1 MDLNPTYIDL
11 PALNEPRLLQDRRN
25 LVLQLINKVRS
36 SFGASNLYLD
46 DPLNQLA
53 QSYSQTQIQ
62 YNFVGHVDMNGNS
75 PGQRASAAGI
85 FEGVGENLAMNN
97 NLTNAQLMLE
107 RSPVHLRNMVNPQWT
122 RVGLGILQN
131 SNQFYY
137 LTQEFSSRDLKKYPL
152 TQTEMLAI

>member
-1 MDLNPTYIDL
+1 
-11 PALNEPRLLQDRRN
+11 
-25 LVLQLINKVRS
+25 
-36 SFGASNLYLD
+36 
-46 DPLNQLA
+46 
-53 QSYSQTQIQ
+53 
-62 YNFVGHVDMNGNS
+62 
-75 PGQRASAAGI
+75 
-85 FEGVGENLAMNN
+85 MNN

-152 TQTEMLAI
+152 TQTEIRDI